1 MLRIMLEN
9 AFTDEITSSPEWQRL
24 NRLCNKY
31 GYSLDDYA
39 RVEVAA
45 DGKET
50 LEDIK
55 VYTDDEELP
64 VIDSNIN
71 GKKVTFSVWHKGGI
85 DDKTP
90 DEYVD
95 YVKKLDGVV
104 KLLDELSRF
113 DFTKLY
119 KYIEK

>member
-1 MLRIMLEN
+1 MLRIMVEN

-24 NRLCNKY
+24 NSVCREY

-39 RVEVAA
+39 RVEVSA

-50 LEDIK
+50 LEDIR

-64 VIDSNIN
+64 VIDSDIN

-90 DEYVD
+90 DEYAE

-104 KLLDELSRF
+104 KLLEELNSF